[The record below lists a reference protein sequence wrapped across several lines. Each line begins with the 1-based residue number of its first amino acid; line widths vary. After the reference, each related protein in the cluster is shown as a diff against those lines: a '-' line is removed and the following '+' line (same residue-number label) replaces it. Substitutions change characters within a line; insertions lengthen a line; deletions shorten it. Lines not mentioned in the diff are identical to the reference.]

1 MNFSQRNK
9 ISRSLTALF
18 LLCCWLFSGIG
29 VISWMNSEEN
39 TSIGI
44 SVEHSQVESSQNLP
58 DLNRFI
64 SYLFEESEETDS
76 SNEDEKYEQDFY
88 FLSYSDLSNQ
98 NANDN
103 YLNGSLK
110 SLSNTRNS
118 VPLYILHH
126 SLKIHFS

>member
-44 SVEHSQVESSQNLP
+44 SVEHSQVKSSQNLP